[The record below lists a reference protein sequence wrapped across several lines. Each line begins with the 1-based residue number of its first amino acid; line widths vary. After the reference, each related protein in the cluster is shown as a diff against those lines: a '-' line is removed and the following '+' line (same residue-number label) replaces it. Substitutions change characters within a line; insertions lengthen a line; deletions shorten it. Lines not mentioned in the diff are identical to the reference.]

1 MTTSIATDYSLTG
14 PNARR
19 AIERGLAEADWY
31 TCAVPR
37 ETMRQLLERR
47 DGPAIRDTLIWFALL
62 AASGGAG
69 IALWGTWW
77 AIIPFAIYGVV
88 YASTSDS
95 RWHESSHGTAFKTD
109 WMNNAL
115 YELASFMVMRES
127 TPWRWSHIRHHS
139 DTNVVGRDPE
149 IAVPRP
155 PSLINLALSFFCVF
169 VITGYVRRIVLHSFG
184 RIDPAEATYI
194 PASEYPKVFLRAR
207 IYVLIYLAVIAVA
220 ITTSSLLPLMFIGLP
235 TLYGSWLMPI
245 YGYTQHAGLAEDV
258 LDHRLNCRTVY
269 MNWLNRY
276 LYWNMN
282 YHVEHHMFPL
292 VPYHALP
299 HLHEAI
305 KADTPKPYSGILDA
319 FREIIPAILR
329 QRREPGWCVKRE
341 LPAPAPA
348 ATAPSDSR
356 IDGSPSADGW
366 LAVGPSAR
374 LALGQVV
381 RLDHG
386 KRTYALYL
394 TAEGSYHATDGIC
407 THGNSHLAEGL
418 VKGRQ
423 IECPKHNGRFDLVSG
438 APVRPPVCRALRSY
452 PLENRNG
459 TLFLNLAAGSGGR
472 EEKTLRFRVASNRL
486 VSTFISELTLEPLDG
501 PVAFTPGD
509 YLQLDIPAYGRIA
522 LKDFTIPAPYA
533 EAWRSQGLLDLV
545 ATQLEAGR
553 RNNYSIASG
562 PGESGL
568 RFTVRLANPPAG
580 VTAPGAGSSWVFS
593 LKPGDQVSGIGPF
606 GDFHAKPTQR
616 EMVYIG
622 GGAGMAPIR
631 SHLLHLFGSQPTARR
646 VSYWYGARSRRELF
660 YHDEFTALAAKHS
673 NFTFHPA
680 LSEVQPDD
688 AWDGPTGF
696 IHDVVLAK
704 HLSAHAN
711 PRAIEF
717 YLCGPP
723 RMIEACTAMLTK
735 LGVDPQLIAFDAF

>member
-1 MTTSIATDYSLTG
+1 MTTTIANDYSLTG

-62 AASGGAG
+62 GVSGWAGA
-69 IALWGTWW
+69 ALWGSWW
-77 AIIPFAIYGVV
+77 AAIPFAIYGVI

-115 YELASFMVMRES
+115 YEVASFMVMRES
-127 TPWRWSHIRHHS
+127 TPWRWSHTRHHS
-139 DTNVVGRDPE
+139 DTIIVGRDPE

-155 PSLINLALSFFCVF
+155 PNLLNLFLSFFCVF
-169 VITGYVRRIVLHSFG
+169 VITGYVRRVALHCLG
-184 RIDPAEATYI
+184 RIHPDEATYI

-207 IYVLIYLAVIAVA
+207 IYALIYLAVIAA
-220 ITTSSLLPLMFIGLP
+220 AFASGSLLPLMFIGLP

-245 YGYTQHAGLAEDV
+245 YGFTQHAGLAEDV

-269 MNWLNRY
+269 MNLLNRY

-299 HLHEAI
+299 RLHEAI
-305 KADTPKPYSGILDA
+305 KADTPRPYSGILDA

-341 LPAPAPA
+341 LPAPPAP
-348 ATAPSDSR
+348 TTRNDSR
-356 IDGSPSADGW
+356 IEGVPGPDGW

-374 LALGQVV
+374 LARGQVV

-394 TAEGSYHATDGIC
+394 TEEGAYHATDGIC

-418 VKGRQ
+418 VKGRL
-423 IECPKHNGRFDLVSG
+423 IECPKHNGRFDLASG
-438 APVRPPVCRALRSY
+438 APARPPVCRALRTY
-452 PLENRNG
+452 PLEDRGG

-472 EEKTLRFRVASNRL
+472 EPKTLRFRVASNRL
-486 VSTFISELTLEPLDG
+486 VSTFITELTLEPLDG
-501 PVAFTPGD
+501 PLAFTPGD
-509 YLQLDIPAYGRIA
+509 YLQLDIPAYGSLA
-522 LKDFTIPAPYA
+522 LRDLAVPEPYA
-533 EAWRSQGLLDLV
+533 EAWRAHGLLELV
-545 ATQLEAGR
+545 ATHTATGR

-562 PGESGL
+562 PGEHGL
-568 RFTVRLANPPAG
+568 RFTIRLANPPPG
-580 VTAPGAGSSWVFS
+580 ITTPGAGSSWVFS
-593 LKPGDQVSGIGPF
+593 LKPGDAVSGIGPF

-631 SHLLHLFGSQPTARR
+631 SHLLHLFGGQPTARR
-646 VSYWYGARSRRELF
+646 VSFWYGARSRRELF
-660 YHDEFTALAAKHS
+660 YADEFTALASRHG

-680 LSEVQPDD
+680 LSEPQPGD

-696 IHDVVLAK
+696 IHEVVLAR
-704 HLSAHAN
+704 HLASHAN

-723 RMIEACTAMLTK
+723 RMIEACTAMLGK
-735 LGVDPQLIAFDAF
+735 LGVDPQLIAYDAF